1 MRVLKSEG
9 ADSMSIRV
17 GLLRALYACPRF
29 KGRDRLIGLV
39 ASTFSERPREIAN
52 GYKMYLDPTEYGQL
66 ELLVFGSIEPMTLG
80 LIDQLVAG
88 GDIVIDV
95 GAHLGTHSLRAAR
108 ASGPLG
114 RVYAFDP
121 QPANIDLVCRN
132 ANANNLQNIVAVCGA
147 VGARNGFIQLNLQ
160 RETDRSRLSLRL
172 RNPNDLPIPF
182 EVPIRRLDSFLV
194 ANSIDNVALLKIDTE
209 GYELEVLGGLGE
221 QITNCRNIILE
232 MLEGD
237 GGDDRVAIC
246 DLLSAAG
253 FELHRVD
260 GIAWRIGDPL
270 LESNVW
276 AKRPSRQ

>member
-1 MRVLKSEG
+1 MP
-9 ADSMSIRV
+9 IRV
-17 GLLRALYACPRF
+17 GLLRALFACPRF
-29 KGRDRLIGLV
+29 KGRDRLIGLIV
-39 ASTFSERPREIAN
+39 RTFSERPRLIAN

-66 ELLVFGSIEPMTLG
+66 ELLVFGSMERITLG
-80 LIDQLVAG
+80 LIDQLVAD

-108 ASGPLG
+108 ASGPMG

-121 QPANIDLVCRN
+121 QPANIHLVCRN
-132 ANANNLQNIVAVCGA
+132 ANANNFHNIIAVCSA
-147 VGARNGFIQLNLQ
+147 VGARNDFIQLNLQ

-172 RNPNDLPIPF
+172 FSPNDLPIPF

-194 ANSIDNVALLKIDTE
+194 ANSIDDVALLKIDTE

-221 QITNCRNIILE
+221 QIANCRNIILE

-237 GGDDRVAIC
+237 RDRVAIC

-253 FELHRVD
+253 FEFHRVD
-260 GIAWRIGDPL
+260 GIAWRIGEPL
-270 LESNVW
+270 LESNLW
-276 AKRPSRQ
+276 AKRPSRRLV